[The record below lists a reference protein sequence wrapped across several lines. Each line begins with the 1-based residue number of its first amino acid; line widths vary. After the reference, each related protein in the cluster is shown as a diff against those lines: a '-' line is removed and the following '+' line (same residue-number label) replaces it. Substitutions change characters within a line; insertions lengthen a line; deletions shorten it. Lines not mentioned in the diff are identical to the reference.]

1 MIQRPFDPLS
11 ELARITGLLE
21 HDEEEKVKWWQY
33 GTHFGFYSFHII
45 RCFFRH
51 PLKKEKKDL
60 ELLEQVRS
68 LLDVEVNDANIAKS
82 RMIVGLH
89 RIVENTHA
97 RRRLERWSLRV
108 IAIYLAIVLGLVVC
122 TYAYISFLGLPFIRI
137 PDKIMIAVLSTTT
150 ANIIGLG
157 LIVLR
162 GHFLAN
168 EDKKIKADKKDNDD
182 K

>member
-1 MIQRPFDPLS
+1 MAKRKPIKEASAIGSFIVD
-11 ELARITGLLE
+11 A
-21 HDEEEKVKWWQY
+21 DNEEKVVWY
-33 GTHFGFYSFHII
+33 HYITHLGFYSFHII

-51 PLKKEKKDL
+51 PLKKDKQDL

-68 LLDVEVNDANIAKS
+68 LLDVEVNNDNIEKS
-82 RMIVGLH
+82 RHIVGLH
-89 RIVENTHA
+89 RVVENTHA

-108 IAIYLAIVLGLVVC
+108 IAVYLAVVFALVLC
-122 TYAYISFLGLPFIRI
+122 TYANIPIIGLPFIHI
-137 PDKIMIAVLSTTT
+137 PNDIMIAILTTTT

-168 EDKKIKADKKDNDD
+168 EERKDN

>member
-1 MIQRPFDPLS
+1 MRQRPFDPLS

-21 HDEEEKVKWWQY
+21 HEEEEKVKWWQY
-33 GTHFGFYSFHII
+33 GTHFGSYSFYII

-122 TYAYISFLGLPFIRI
+122 TYADIPFLGLPFIKI

-168 EDKKIKADKKDNDD
+168 EDKRIKETDNSIKDQ
-182 K
+182 